1 MSWLTNLEAA
11 IKAEFAKVEP
21 TLAAIWKAI
30 KPMVEATAEE
40 VAQIALKSVTDNAL
54 EVLSGAEKLSVGV
67 NAVVTTLASQGK
79 SVTVTNAETAVQS
92 AYNILSA
99 NIPKPAV

>member
-1 MSWLTNLEAA
+1 MSFFSSLEAA
-11 IKAEFAKVEP
+11 IKTEFAKIEP

-40 VAQIALKSVTDNAL
+40 IATIALNAVTQNAL
-54 EVLSGAEKLSVGV
+54 ATLSGAEKLSTAV
-67 NAVVTTLASQGK
+67 NNVVTTLATQGK

-92 AYNILSA
+92 AYNYLSTQ
-99 NIPKPAV
+99 IPTPAK